1 MKDNIKFGFL
11 PTLADVP
18 QILDIERVVKSA
30 LEAVDPTLLI
40 SKSVKFSNN
49 SLQLHP
55 INSEELI
62 FAVNP
67 QATIRVISIG
77 KAATAMATAFSAVL
91 GERSHCGLIIDKFDK
106 IPIPKHFE
114 RIIAGHPVP
123 NQKSIEAGKKC
134 EELLMN
140 CKPED
145 LTICLISGGGS
156 ALLTYPISGVTL
168 ENLQIINKQLLAS
181 GADINEINAVRRVLD
196 RVKGGGLARMAAPSR
211 CLSLILS
218 DVIGDPINVIASGP
232 TCADKT
238 QPPMEIVKK
247 YFLEEKFPPWVIE
260 LLAEVDQQDLLNNE
274 NVVANLVIGNNLS
287 ALLAAEA
294 MAKKL
299 GWKVFL
305 DPAPFTQLTQDVALA
320 LSNKLA
326 EIELTGKSPWLY
338 LGGGESTVRLR
349 GSGIGGRNQQLALE
363 VTDRLRSFKE
373 WCLVCIATD
382 GDDGTTDAAGAMTSP
397 LIFKRI
403 EQLNLDLGQAV
414 HENDSYTFFGRTGN
428 LIKIGA
434 TGTNVNDLVLFFRY

>member
-1 MKDNIKFGFL
+1 MKANIEFGFL
-11 PTLADVP
+11 PALDDVP
-18 QILDIERVVKSA
+18 RRLDIEVVVKSA
-30 LEAVDPTLLI
+30 LEAVDPAFLI
-40 SKSVKFSNN
+40 SKTVNFSNN
-49 SLQLHP
+49 SLHLHP

-62 FAVNP
+62 VAVNP
-67 QATIRVISIG
+67 QAKIRVISIG
-77 KAATAMATAFSAVL
+77 KAATAMATAISASL

-106 IPIPKHFE
+106 TPVPEHFE

-123 NQKSIEAGKKC
+123 NQKSIEAGRRC
-134 EELLMN
+134 EEFLIN

-156 ALLTYPISGVTL
+156 ALLTYPISGITL
-168 ENLQIINKQLLAS
+168 ENLQIINKLLLAS
-181 GADINEINAVRRVLD
+181 GANINEINAVRRVLD
-196 RVKGGGLARMAAPSR
+196 KVKGGGLARMAAPSR
-211 CLSLILS
+211 CVSLILS

-232 TCADKT
+232 TCADEA
-238 QPPMEIVKK
+238 QPPMAIVKK
-247 YFLEEKFPPWVIE
+247 YSLEEKFPRRVIV
-260 LLAEVDQQDLLNNE
+260 LLSKVDYQDLLSNE

-287 ALLAAEA
+287 ALLAAEE

-305 DPAPFTQLTQDVALA
+305 DSEPFTQLTEDVALA

-326 EIELTGKSPWLY
+326 EIELNIKCPWVY
-338 LGGGESTVRLR
+338 IRGGESTVRLR

-363 VTDRLRSFKE
+363 VTDRLRNFKD

-397 LIFKRI
+397 LIYKRI
-403 EQLNLDLGQAV
+403 EQLNLNLGQAV
-414 HENDSYTFFGRTGN
+414 LNNDSYSFFDRTGN

-434 TGTNVNDLVLFFRY
+434 TGTNVNDLVLFFRF